1 MDLNIYEYIFS
12 IQYSLCCELIMFG
25 YNETFFCIFRCSL
38 FILFYFISL
47 VIFFIVF
54 FSFLVSFFFFFFFLI
69 SKLNCSLN
77 TFDEK
82 YFFYFANNF
91 AHTYDENKNIRIDLK
106 NWLHLFQIHYINAME
121 LEPILLFC
129 FVLFSSQFLLSELI
143 LSNIKFK
150 IRQPNIVLVTL
161 YLIRT
166 FHIERKIKLNFH
178 SQNRKSREKKV

>member
-1 MDLNIYEYIFS
+1 MKRFFAFS
-12 IQYSLCCELIMFG
+12 VAVF
-25 YNETFFCIFRCSL
+25 
-38 FILFYFISL
+38 LFYFILYRLLFSL
-47 VIFFIVF
+47 LFF

-129 FVLFSSQFLLSELI
+129 FVLFSSQFLLFELI